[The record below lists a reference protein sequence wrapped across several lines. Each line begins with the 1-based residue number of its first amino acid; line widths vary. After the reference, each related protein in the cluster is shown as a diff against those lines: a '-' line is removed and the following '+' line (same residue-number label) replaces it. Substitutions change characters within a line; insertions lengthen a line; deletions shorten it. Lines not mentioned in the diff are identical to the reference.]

1 MNSAHKIAFF
11 LSSLIIAVQLAVVAI
26 LFFCGVKEIERL
38 MIAAIFIGVAA
49 RLMMAERRDEQDE
62 GLERA
67 VGAVLA
73 LTLIYGVAWGNAF
86 SSREFLIAA
95 GLAAGTIIL
104 ADILNPKTKKEL
116 EKFFIPAPLI
126 LAMPQV
132 SIIVAAAI
140 LVTRN

>member
-1 MNSAHKIAFF
+1 MNSAWKTAFF
-11 LSSLIIAVQLAVVAI
+11 LSSLVIAVQLAVVAI

-49 RLMMAERRDEQDE
+49 RLTMAERRDEQDE

-73 LTLIYGVAWGNAF
+73 LTLIYSVAWSHAF
-86 SSREFLIAA
+86 SSREFLVAA
-95 GLAAGTIIL
+95 ALAVGTIIL
-104 ADILNPKTKKEL
+104 ADIFNPKMKGEF
-116 EKFFIPAPLI
+116 ERFFISVPLI
-126 LAMPQV
+126 MAIPQV

-140 LVTRN
+140 LVIR